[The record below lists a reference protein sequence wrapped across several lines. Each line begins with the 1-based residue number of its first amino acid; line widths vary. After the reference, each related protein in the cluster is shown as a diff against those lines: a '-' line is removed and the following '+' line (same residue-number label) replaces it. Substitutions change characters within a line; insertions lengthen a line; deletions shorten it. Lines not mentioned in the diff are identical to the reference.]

1 MIPIYRWP
9 SPEAN
14 AYLEKVSSR
23 GAQADPD
30 LEERVAAILASVR
43 EKGDAALR
51 QWTLRLDGFEPGSLK
66 IDPAEIRSLAGQVDP
81 ELREVLRQARQ
92 NIAEFHRRQRQQ
104 SWEFEASDGVR
115 LGQRITPVS
124 SVGLYVPGGAAAY
137 PSSLLMNAVPAQI
150 AGVRRIVVTTP
161 YARFQANPVV
171 AAALAELG
179 LQEVYGIGGAQAV
192 AALAYGTESVPR
204 VDKIVGPGNAWVSAA
219 KRQVFGQVDIDKVAG
234 PSEVVVVADDWAHPD
249 HVAADL
255 MAQAEH
261 DEAAVALAI
270 VFSRVQAEAVRASLD
285 RQILELSRQ
294 ATIRKALERYGAV
307 LVVSDP
313 REAVGIVNRI
323 APEHLELLTREAES
337 LGRQVE
343 ACGAIF
349 FGYDSCEAVGDYF
362 AGPNHV
368 LPTGG
373 SARFAS
379 PLGVYDFV
387 KRTNLVKYTR
397 AALRR
402 NHRTI
407 ERFAL
412 AEKLDAHAH
421 SVRVRMRTAVESG
434 EWRVGSD

>member
-1 MIPIYRWP
+1 MIPIYQWP
-9 SPEAN
+9 GPEAG
-14 AYLEKVSSR
+14 AYLEKVRSR
-23 GAQADPD
+23 GTRADGE
-30 LEERVAAILASVR
+30 LEASVAGIVASVR

-51 QWTLRLDGFEPGSLK
+51 DWTLRLEGFEPGSLK
-66 IDPAEIRSLAGQVDP
+66 IDPEEIRSLAGRVDP
-81 ELREVLRQARQ
+81 ELRGVLRQARE
-92 NIAEFHRRQRQQ
+92 NIADFHRRQRQE
-104 SWEFEASDGVR
+104 SWEFEAPDGVR
-115 LGQRITPVS
+115 LGQRVTPVPR
-124 SVGLYVPGGAAAY
+124 VGLYVPGGAAAY

-150 AGVRRIVVTTP
+150 AGVDRIVVTTP

-179 LQEVYGIGGAQAV
+179 LEEVYGVGGAQAI
-192 AALAYGTESVPR
+192 AALAYGTETIPR

-219 KRQVFGQVDIDKVAG
+219 KRQVFGQVDIDKIAG
-234 PSEVVVVADDWAHPD
+234 PSEVVVVADDSAHPD
-249 HVAADL
+249 YVAADM

-270 VFSRVQAEAVRASLD
+270 VFSRDQAEAVRASLE

-294 ATIRKALERYGAV
+294 ATIRMALERYGAV
-307 LVVSDP
+307 LVVNDP
-313 REAVGIVNRI
+313 REAVAIVNRI
-323 APEHLELLTREAES
+323 APEHLELLTRDAES

-349 FGYDSCEAVGDYF
+349 FGSDSCEAVGDYF

-397 AALRR
+397 AALRKH
-402 NHRTI
+402 HRSI

-421 SVRVRMRTAVESG
+421 SVGIRMERGSG
-434 EWRVGSD
+434 

>member
-1 MIPIYRWP
+1 MIPIHRWP
-9 SPEAN
+9 GPEAG
-14 AYLEKVSSR
+14 AYLDKVRSR
-23 GAQADPD
+23 GKRADGD
-30 LEERVAAILASVR
+30 LEARVAAILASVR

-51 QWTLRLDGFEPGSLK
+51 EWTLRLEGFEPGSLK
-66 IDPAEIRSLAGQVDP
+66 IDPEEIRSLAGRVEP
-81 ELREVLRQARQ
+81 ELREVLRQARE
-92 NIAEFHRRQRQQ
+92 NIADFHRRQRQE

-115 LGQRITPVS
+115 LGQRITPLS
-124 SVGLYVPGGAAAY
+124 RVGLYVPGGGAAY

-150 AGVRRIVVTTP
+150 AGVGRIVVATP

-179 LQEVYGIGGAQAV
+179 LEEVYGVGGAQAI
-192 AALAYGTESVPR
+192 AALAYGTETVPG

-219 KRQVFGQVDIDKVAG
+219 KRQVFGQVDIDKIAG
-234 PSEVVVVADDWAHPD
+234 PSEVVVVADDSAHPD

-270 VFSRVQAEAVRASLD
+270 VFSGVQAEAIRASLD
-285 RQILELSRQ
+285 RQIPELSRQ
-294 ATIRKALERYGAV
+294 ATIRAALERYGAV
-307 LVVSDP
+307 LVVGEP
-313 REAVGIVNRI
+313 REAIGIVNRI

-337 LGRQVE
+337 LGSQVE

-349 FGYDSCEAVGDYF
+349 FGSDSCEAVGDYF

-397 AALRR
+397 AALRK
-402 NHRTI
+402 HHGSI

-412 AEKLDAHAH
+412 AEKLDAHAR
-421 SVRVRMRTAVESG
+421 SVRVRMEKGSG
-434 EWRVGSD
+434 E

>member
-9 SPEAN
+9 GSEAG
-14 AYLEKVSSR
+14 AYLETVSSR
-23 GAQADPD
+23 GARADGD
-30 LEERVAAILASVR
+30 LEAGVAAILASVR
-43 EKGDAALR
+43 ERGDAALR
-51 QWTLRLDGFEPGSLK
+51 EWTLRLEGFEPGSLR
-66 IDPAEIRSLAGQVDP
+66 IDPGEIRSLANRVDP
-81 ELREVLRQARQ
+81 ELREVLRQARE
-92 NIAEFHRRQRQQ
+92 NIAGFHRRQRQQ

-115 LGQRITPVS
+115 LGQRITPLS

-150 AGVRRIVVTTP
+150 AEVGRIVVATP

-179 LQEVYGIGGAQAV
+179 LEEVYGVGGAQAI
-192 AALAYGTESVPR
+192 AALAYGTDTVPR
-204 VDKIVGPGNAWVSAA
+204 VDKIVGPGNAYVSAA
-219 KRQVFGQVDIDKVAG
+219 KRQVYGQVDIDKIAG
-234 PSEVVVVADDWAHPD
+234 PSEVVVVADESAPPD
-249 HVAADL
+249 FVAADL

-270 VFSRVQAEAVRASLD
+270 VFSRDLAKAIRSSLQS
-285 RQILELSRQ
+285 QILELSRQ
-294 ATIRKALERYGAV
+294 GTIRKALERFGAV
-307 LVVSDP
+307 LVVNEP
-313 REAVGIVNRI
+313 REAVAIVNRI

-337 LGRQVE
+337 LARQVE

-349 FGYDSCEAVGDYF
+349 FGSDSCEAVGDYF

-397 AALRR
+397 AALSKH
-402 NHRTI
+402 HRAI

-412 AEKLDAHAH
+412 AEKLDAHAR
-421 SVRVRMRTAVESG
+421 SVRIRMMNDE
-434 EWRVGSD
+434 

>member
-1 MIPIYRWP
+1 MIPIYHWP
-9 SPEAN
+9 GAEAG
-14 AYLEKVSSR
+14 AYLQKVSSR
-23 GAQADPD
+23 GTQADD
-30 LEERVAAILASVR
+30 EVEARVASILASVR

-51 QWTLRLDGFEPGSLK
+51 EWTLRLEGFEPGSLK
-66 IDPAEIRSLAGQVDP
+66 IDPGEIRSLAGRVDP
-81 ELREVLRQARQ
+81 ELRDVLRQARQ
-92 NIAEFHRRQRQQ
+92 NVADFHRRQRQE

-115 LGQRITPVS
+115 LGQRITPLS

-150 AGVRRIVVTTP
+150 AGVGRIVVTTP
-161 YARFQANPVV
+161 YAGFRANPVV
-171 AAALAELG
+171 AAALVELG
-179 LQEVYGIGGAQAV
+179 LEEVYGVGGAQAI
-192 AALAYGTESVPR
+192 AALAYGTETVPR
-204 VDKIVGPGNAWVSAA
+204 VDKIVGPGNAWVSEA
-219 KRQVFGQVDIDKVAG
+219 KRQVFGQVDIDKIAG
-234 PSEVVVVADDWAHPD
+234 PSEVAVVADDSAHPD

-261 DEAAVALAI
+261 DEEAVALAI
-270 VFSRVQAEAVRASLD
+270 VFSRVQAEAIRASLE

-294 ATIRKALERYGAV
+294 ATIRTALERHGAV

-313 REAVGIVNRI
+313 REAVAIVNRI

-349 FGYDSCEAVGDYF
+349 FGSDSCEAVGDYF

-397 AALRR
+397 AALRKH
-402 NHRTI
+402 HRSI

-421 SVRVRMRTAVESG
+421 SVGIRMMNDE
-434 EWRVGSD
+434 

>member
-1 MIPIYRWP
+1 MIPIYQWP
-9 SPEAN
+9 GAEAG
-14 AYLEKVSSR
+14 AYLDKVTSR
-23 GAQADPD
+23 GAQGDGELQAD
-30 LEERVAAILASVR
+30 VAAILASVR
-43 EKGDAALR
+43 ERGDAALR
-51 QWTLRLDGFEPGSLK
+51 EWTLRLEGIEPGSLK
-66 IDPAEIRSLAGQVDP
+66 IDTGEIRSLANRVDP
-81 ELREVLRQARQ
+81 ELREVLRQARR
-92 NIAEFHRRQRQQ
+92 NIADFHRRQRQE

-115 LGQRITPVS
+115 LGQRITPLS

-150 AGVRRIVVTTP
+150 AGVGRIVVTTP
-161 YARFQANPVV
+161 YARFRADPVV
-171 AAALAELG
+171 AAVLAELG
-179 LQEVYGIGGAQAV
+179 LEEVYGLGGAQAI
-192 AALAYGTESVPR
+192 AALAYGTETVPR
-204 VDKIVGPGNAWVSAA
+204 VDKIVGPGNAWVSEA
-219 KRQVFGQVDIDKVAG
+219 KRQVFGQVDIDKIAG
-234 PSEVVVVADDWAHPD
+234 PSEVVVVADDSAHPD

-261 DEAAVALAI
+261 DEEAVALAI
-270 VFSRVQAEAVRASLD
+270 VFSRAQAEAIRASLE

-294 ATIRKALERYGAV
+294 ATIRMALENHGAV
-307 LVVSDP
+307 LVVGDP
-313 REAVGIVNRI
+313 REAVAIVNRI
-323 APEHLELLTREAES
+323 APEHLELLAREAES

-349 FGYDSCEAVGDYF
+349 FGADSCEAVGDYF

-379 PLGVYDFV
+379 PLGVYDFI

-397 AALRR
+397 AALRKH
-402 NHRTI
+402 HRSI

-421 SVRVRMRTAVESG
+421 SVRVRMMND
-434 EWRVGSD
+434 EWRVVKGGT

>member
-1 MIPIYRWP
+1 MIPIYQWP
-9 SPEAN
+9 DSEAG

-23 GAQADPD
+23 GAQADGD
-30 LEERVAAILASVR
+30 LEAGVAAILASVR

-51 QWTLRLDGFEPGSLK
+51 QWTLRLEGFEPGSLR
-66 IDPAEIRSLAGQVDP
+66 IDPGEIRSLANRVDP
-81 ELREVLRQARQ
+81 ELREVLRQARE
-92 NIAEFHRRQRQQ
+92 NIAAFHRRQRQQ

-115 LGQRITPVS
+115 LGQRITPLS

-150 AGVRRIVVTTP
+150 AGVGRIVVATP
-161 YARFQANPVV
+161 YGRFQANPVV

-179 LQEVYGIGGAQAV
+179 LEEVYGVGGAQAI
-192 AALAYGTESVPR
+192 AALAYGTETVPR
-204 VDKIVGPGNAWVSAA
+204 VDKIVGPGNAYVSAA
-219 KRQVFGQVDIDKVAG
+219 KRQVYGLVDIDKIAG
-234 PSEVVVVADDWAHPD
+234 PSEVVVVADESAHPD
-249 HVAADL
+249 FVAADL

-261 DEAAVALAI
+261 DQAAVALAI
-270 VFSRVQAEAVRASLD
+270 VFSRDLAEAIRASLE

-294 ATIRKALERYGAV
+294 GTIRKALERYGAV
-307 LVVSDP
+307 LVVNEP
-313 REAVGIVNRI
+313 GEAVRIVNRI

-337 LGRQVE
+337 LARQVD

-349 FGYDSCEAVGDYF
+349 FGSDSCEAVGDYF

-397 AALRR
+397 AALSK
-402 NHRTI
+402 NHRAI

-421 SVRVRMRTAVESG
+421 SVRIRMEKAVES
-434 EWRVGSD
+434 E

>member
-1 MIPIYRWP
+1 MIPICQWP
-9 SPEAN
+9 GAEAV

-23 GAQADPD
+23 GAQADGE
-30 LEERVAAILASVR
+30 LQAGVTAILDSVR

-51 QWTLRLDGFEPGSLK
+51 EWTLRLDGFEPGSLK
-66 IDPAEIRSLAGQVDP
+66 IDPGEIRSLAQRVDP

-92 NIAEFHRRQRQQ
+92 NIAGFHRRQRQE
-104 SWEFEASDGVR
+104 SWEFEAPDGVR
-115 LGQRITPVS
+115 LGQRITPLS
-124 SVGLYVPGGAAAY
+124 SVGLYVPGGSAAY

-150 AGVRRIVVTTP
+150 AGVGRIVVATP
-161 YARFQANPVV
+161 YARFRANPVV

-179 LQEVYGIGGAQAV
+179 LEEVYGVGGAQAI

-219 KRQVFGQVDIDKVAG
+219 KRQVFGQVDIDKIAG
-234 PSEVVVVADDWAHPD
+234 PSEVVVVADDSAHPD

-270 VFSRVQAEAVRASLD
+270 VFSTVQAEAVRASLE

-294 ATIRKALERYGAV
+294 ATIRTALERYGAV
-307 LVVSDP
+307 LVVSEP
-313 REAVGIVNRI
+313 REAVAIVNRI

-349 FGYDSCEAVGDYF
+349 FGSDSCEAVGDYF

-397 AALRR
+397 EALRR
-402 NHRTI
+402 NHRAI

-412 AEKLDAHAH
+412 AEKLDAHAR
-421 SVRVRMRTAVESG
+421 SVRVRMETAVK
-434 EWRVGSD
+434 SD

>member
-1 MIPIYRWP
+1 MIPICQWP
-9 SPEAN
+9 GAEAV

-23 GAQADPD
+23 GAQADGE
-30 LEERVAAILASVR
+30 LQAGVTAILDSVR

-51 QWTLRLDGFEPGSLK
+51 EWTLRLDGFEPGSLK
-66 IDPAEIRSLAGQVDP
+66 IDPGEIGSLARRVDP
-81 ELREVLRQARQ
+81 ELREVLRQARE
-92 NIAEFHRRQRQQ
+92 NIAGFHRRQRQE

-115 LGQRITPVS
+115 LGQRITPLS
-124 SVGLYVPGGAAAY
+124 SVGLYVPGGSAAY

-150 AGVRRIVVTTP
+150 AGVGRIVVATP
-161 YARFQANPVV
+161 YARFRANPVV

-179 LQEVYGIGGAQAV
+179 LEEVYGVGGAQAI

-219 KRQVFGQVDIDKVAG
+219 KRQVFGQVDIDKIAG
-234 PSEVVVVADDWAHPD
+234 PSEVVVVADDSAHPD

-270 VFSRVQAEAVRASLD
+270 VFSRVQAEAVRASLQ

-294 ATIRKALERYGAV
+294 ATIRTALERYGAV
-307 LVVSDP
+307 LVVSEP
-313 REAVGIVNRI
+313 REAVAIVNRI

-349 FGYDSCEAVGDYF
+349 FGSHSCEAVGDYF

-397 AALRR
+397 EALRR
-402 NHRTI
+402 NHRAI

-412 AEKLDAHAH
+412 AEKLDAHAR
-421 SVRVRMRTAVESG
+421 SVRIRMRTAEESG
-434 EWRVGSD
+434 E

>member
-1 MIPIYRWP
+1 MIPICQWP
-9 SPEAN
+9 GAEAV
-14 AYLEKVSSR
+14 AYLERVSSR
-23 GAQADPD
+23 GAQADGE
-30 LEERVAAILASVR
+30 LQAGVTAILDSVR

-51 QWTLRLDGFEPGSLK
+51 EWTLRLDGFEPGSLK
-66 IDPAEIRSLAGQVDP
+66 IDPGEIRSLAQRVDP

-92 NIAEFHRRQRQQ
+92 NIAGFHRRQRQE

-115 LGQRITPVS
+115 LGQRITPLS
-124 SVGLYVPGGAAAY
+124 SVGLYVPGGSAAY

-150 AGVRRIVVTTP
+150 AGVGRIVVATP
-161 YARFQANPVV
+161 YARFRANPVV

-179 LQEVYGIGGAQAV
+179 LEEVYGVGGAQAI

-219 KRQVFGQVDIDKVAG
+219 KRQVFGQVDIDKIAG
-234 PSEVVVVADDWAHPD
+234 PSEVVVVADDSAHPD

-270 VFSRVQAEAVRASLD
+270 VFSTVQAEAVRASLD

-294 ATIRKALERYGAV
+294 ATIRTALERYGAV
-307 LVVSDP
+307 LVVSEP
-313 REAVGIVNRI
+313 REAVAIVNRI

-349 FGYDSCEAVGDYF
+349 FGSDSCEAVGDYF

-397 AALRR
+397 EALRR
-402 NHRTI
+402 NHRAI

-412 AEKLDAHAH
+412 AEKLDAHAR
-421 SVRVRMRTAVESG
+421 SVRVRMETAVK
-434 EWRVGSD
+434 SD

>member
-1 MIPIYRWP
+1 MIPIYHWP
-9 SPEAN
+9 GAEAG

-23 GAQADPD
+23 GTKAGGEVEA
-30 LEERVAAILASVR
+30 RVAAILASVR
-43 EKGDAALR
+43 EGGDAALR
-51 QWTLRLDGFEPGSLK
+51 EWTLRLEGFEPGSLK
-66 IDPAEIRSLAGQVDP
+66 IDPGEIRSLAGRVDP
-81 ELREVLRQARQ
+81 QLREVLRQARR
-92 NIAEFHRRQRQQ
+92 NIAAFHRRQRQE

-115 LGQRITPVS
+115 LGQRITPLS

-150 AGVRRIVVTTP
+150 AGVGRIVLTTP
-161 YARFQANPVV
+161 YAGFRANPVV
-171 AAALAELG
+171 AAALVELG
-179 LQEVYGIGGAQAV
+179 LEEVYGVGGAQAI
-192 AALAYGTESVPR
+192 AALAYGTKTVPR
-204 VDKIVGPGNAWVSAA
+204 VDKIVGPGNAWVSEA
-219 KRQVFGQVDIDKVAG
+219 KRQVFGQVDIDKIAG
-234 PSEVVVVADDWAHPD
+234 PSEVAVVADDSAHPD

-261 DEAAVALAI
+261 DEEAVALAI
-270 VFSRVQAEAVRASLD
+270 VFSRVQAEAIRAGLE
-285 RQILELSRQ
+285 RQIPELSRQ
-294 ATIRKALERYGAV
+294 GTIRRALENYGAV
-307 LVVSDP
+307 LVVSEP
-313 REAVGIVNRI
+313 GEAVGIVNRI

-349 FGYDSCEAVGDYF
+349 FGSDSCEAVGDYY

-397 AALRR
+397 AALRKH
-402 NHRTI
+402 HRSI

-421 SVRVRMRTAVESG
+421 SVAIRMEKSSG
-434 EWRVGSD
+434 Q

>member
-1 MIPIYRWP
+1 MIPICQWP
-9 SPEAN
+9 GAEAV

-23 GAQADPD
+23 GAQADGE
-30 LEERVAAILASVR
+30 LQAGVTAILDSVR

-51 QWTLRLDGFEPGSLK
+51 EWTLRLDGFEPGSLK
-66 IDPAEIRSLAGQVDP
+66 IDPGEIGSLARRVDP

-92 NIAEFHRRQRQQ
+92 NIAGFHRRQRQE

-115 LGQRITPVS
+115 LGQRITPLS
-124 SVGLYVPGGAAAY
+124 SVGLYVPGGSAAY

-150 AGVRRIVVTTP
+150 AGVGRIVVATP
-161 YARFQANPVV
+161 YARFRANPVV

-179 LQEVYGIGGAQAV
+179 LEEVYGVGGAQAI

-219 KRQVFGQVDIDKVAG
+219 KRQVFGQVDIDKIAG
-234 PSEVVVVADDWAHPD
+234 PSEVVVVADDSAHPD

-270 VFSRVQAEAVRASLD
+270 VFSRVQAEAVRASLQ

-294 ATIRKALERYGAV
+294 ATIRTALERYGAV
-307 LVVSDP
+307 LVVSEP
-313 REAVGIVNRI
+313 REAVAIVNRI

-349 FGYDSCEAVGDYF
+349 FGSDSCEAVGDYF

-397 AALRR
+397 EALRR
-402 NHRTI
+402 NHRAI

-412 AEKLDAHAH
+412 AEKLDAHAR
-421 SVRVRMRTAVESG
+421 SVRIRMRTAEESG
-434 EWRVGSD
+434 E

>member
-1 MIPIYRWP
+1 MIPIYQWP
-9 SPEAN
+9 GAEAG
-14 AYLEKVSSR
+14 AYLERVGSR
-23 GAQADPD
+23 GAQDDGELQAD
-30 LEERVAAILASVR
+30 VAAILASVR
-43 EKGDAALR
+43 KRGDAALR
-51 QWTLRLDGFEPGSLK
+51 EWTLRLDGFEPGSLK
-66 IDPAEIRSLAGQVDP
+66 IDPEEIRSLANRVDP
-81 ELREVLRQARQ
+81 ELREVLRQARE
-92 NIAEFHRRQRQQ
+92 NIAGFHRRQRQE
-104 SWEFEASDGVR
+104 SWEFEGPDGIR
-115 LGQRITPVS
+115 LGQRITPLS
-124 SVGLYVPGGAAAY
+124 SVGLYVPGGSAAY

-150 AGVRRIVVTTP
+150 AGVGRIVVTTP
-161 YARFQANPVV
+161 YARFQANPAV

-179 LQEVYGIGGAQAV
+179 LEEVYGVGGAQAI
-192 AALAYGTESVPR
+192 AALAYGTETVPR

-219 KRQVFGQVDIDKVAG
+219 KRQVFGQVDIDKIAG
-234 PSEVVVVADDWAHPD
+234 PSEVVVIADDSARPD
-249 HVAADL
+249 YVAADL

-270 VFSRVQAEAVRASLD
+270 VFSRTQADAIRASLD
-285 RQILELSRQ
+285 RQILDLGRQ
-294 ATIRKALERYGAV
+294 ATIRTALENYGAV
-307 LVVSDP
+307 LVVSEP
-313 REAVGIVNRI
+313 GEAVGIVNRI
-323 APEHLELLTREAES
+323 APEHLELLTRDAES

-343 ACGAIF
+343 ACGAVF
-349 FGYDSCEAVGDYF
+349 FGSDSCEAVGDYF

-402 NHRTI
+402 NHRSI

-421 SVRVRMRTAVESG
+421 SVAIRMGKGSG
-434 EWRVGSD
+434 Q

>member
-23 GAQADPD
+23 GAQADPH
-30 LEERVAAILASVR
+30 LEERVAAILESVR

-92 NIAEFHRRQRQQ
+92 NIADFHRRQRQQ

-161 YARFQANPVV
+161 YARFRANPVV

-234 PSEVVVVADDWAHPD
+234 PSEVVVVADDSAHPD

-294 ATIRKALERYGAV
+294 ATIRRALERYGAV

-343 ACGAIF
+343 DCGAIF

-421 SVRVRMRTAVESG
+421 SVRVRMETAGES
-434 EWRVGSD
+434 EE

>member
-14 AYLEKVSSR
+14 AYLDKVSSR

-92 NIAEFHRRQRQQ
+92 NIADFHRRQRQQ
-104 SWEFEASDGVR
+104 SWEFEVSDGVR

-161 YARFQANPVV
+161 YARFRANPVV

-179 LQEVYGIGGAQAV
+179 LQEVYGVGGAQAV
-192 AALAYGTESVPR
+192 AALAYGTESVPG

-219 KRQVFGQVDIDKVAG
+219 KRQVFGQVDIDKIAG
-234 PSEVVVVADDWAHPD
+234 PSEVVVVADDSAHPD

-294 ATIRKALERYGAV
+294 ATIRRALERYGAV

-343 ACGAIF
+343 DCGAIF

-397 AALRR
+397 SALRR
-402 NHRTI
+402 NHRSI

-421 SVRVRMRTAVESG
+421 SVRVRMRTAGESG
-434 EWRVGSD
+434 E

>member
-1 MIPIYRWP
+1 MIPIYQWP
-9 SPEAN
+9 GPEAG

-23 GAQADPD
+23 GAQADGD
-30 LEERVAAILASVR
+30 LESDVAAILASVR
-43 EKGDAALR
+43 KKGDAALR
-51 QWTLRLDGFEPGSLK
+51 EWTLRLEGFEPDLLR
-66 IDPAEIRSLAGQVDP
+66 IDPGEIRSLANRVDP
-81 ELREVLRQARQ
+81 ELREVLRQARE
-92 NIAEFHRRQRQQ
+92 NIADFHRRQRQQ

-115 LGQRITPVS
+115 LGQRITPLS

-150 AGVRRIVVTTP
+150 AGVGRIVVATP
-161 YARFQANPVV
+161 YARFRANPVV

-179 LQEVYGIGGAQAV
+179 LEEVYGVGGAQAI

-204 VDKIVGPGNAWVSAA
+204 VDKIVGPGNAYVSAA
-219 KRQVFGQVDIDKVAG
+219 KRQVYGLVDIDKIAG
-234 PSEVVVVADDWAHPD
+234 PSEVVVVADESAHPD
-249 HVAADL
+249 FVAADL

-270 VFSRVQAEAVRASLD
+270 VCSRNLAEAVRASLE

-294 ATIRKALERYGAV
+294 GTIRKALERYGAI
-307 LVVSDP
+307 LVVNEP
-313 REAVGIVNRI
+313 REAVGIVNRV

-337 LGRQVE
+337 LARQVE

-349 FGYDSCEAVGDYF
+349 FGSDSCEAVGDYF

-397 AALRR
+397 AAL
-402 NHRTI
+402 NKHHRAI

-421 SVRVRMRTAVESG
+421 SVRIRMMNDE
-434 EWRVGSD
+434 

>member
-1 MIPIYRWP
+1 MISICQWP
-9 SPEAN
+9 GAEAV

-23 GAQADPD
+23 GAQADGE
-30 LEERVAAILASVR
+30 LQAGVTAILDSVR

-51 QWTLRLDGFEPGSLK
+51 EWTLRLDGFEPGSLK
-66 IDPAEIRSLAGQVDP
+66 IDPGEIRSLAQRVDP
-81 ELREVLRQARQ
+81 ELREVLRQARE
-92 NIAEFHRRQRQQ
+92 NIAGFHRRQRQE

-115 LGQRITPVS
+115 LGQRITPLS
-124 SVGLYVPGGAAAY
+124 SVGLYVPGGSAAY

-150 AGVRRIVVTTP
+150 AGVGRIVVTTP
-161 YARFQANPVV
+161 YARFRANPVV

-179 LQEVYGIGGAQAV
+179 LEEVYGVGGAQAI

-219 KRQVFGQVDIDKVAG
+219 KRQVFGQVDIDKIAG
-234 PSEVVVVADDWAHPD
+234 PSEVVVVADDLAHPD

-270 VFSRVQAEAVRASLD
+270 VFSRVQAEAIRASLE

-294 ATIRKALERYGAV
+294 ATIRTALERYGAV
-307 LVVSDP
+307 LVVSEP
-313 REAVGIVNRI
+313 REAVAIVNRI

-349 FGYDSCEAVGDYF
+349 FGSDSCEAVGDYF

-397 AALRR
+397 KALRR
-402 NHRTI
+402 NHRAI

-412 AEKLDAHAH
+412 AEKLDAHAR
-421 SVRVRMRTAVESG
+421 SVRIRMKTAVDSG
-434 EWRVGSD
+434 Q

>member
-1 MIPIYRWP
+1 MIPIYQWP
-9 SPEAN
+9 SPEAR
-14 AYLEKVSSR
+14 AYLERVRSR
-23 GAQADPD
+23 GTRADG
-30 LEERVAAILASVR
+30 EVEARVAAILASVR
-43 EKGDAALR
+43 EEGDAALR
-51 QWTLRLDGFEPGSLK
+51 EWTLRLEGFEPGSLK
-66 IDPAEIRSLAGQVDP
+66 IAPEEIRSLAGRVDP
-81 ELREVLRQARQ
+81 ELREVLRQARR
-92 NIAEFHRRQRQQ
+92 NIARFHRRQRQE

-115 LGQRITPVS
+115 LGQRIRPLS
-124 SVGLYVPGGAAAY
+124 SVGLYVPGGSAAY

-150 AGVRRIVVTTP
+150 AGVGRIVVTTP

-171 AAALAELG
+171 AAALVELG
-179 LQEVYGIGGAQAV
+179 LEEVYGVGGAQAI
-192 AALAYGTESVPR
+192 AALAYGTESVSR
-204 VDKIVGPGNAWVSAA
+204 VDKIVGPGNAYVSAA
-219 KRQVFGQVDIDKVAG
+219 KRQVFGQVDIDKIAG
-234 PSEVVVVADDWAHPD
+234 PSEVVVVADDSAHPD

-261 DEAAVALAI
+261 DQEAVALAI
-270 VFSRVQAEAVRASLD
+270 VFSRVRAEAIRASLE

-294 ATIRKALERYGAV
+294 ATIRMALERHGAV
-307 LVVSDP
+307 VVVSEP
-313 REAVGIVNRI
+313 CEAIGIVNRI

-343 ACGAIF
+343 DCGAIF
-349 FGYDSCEAVGDYF
+349 FGSDSCEAVGDYF

-397 AALRR
+397 AALRK
-402 NHRTI
+402 NHRSI

-412 AEKLDAHAH
+412 AEKLDAHAR
-421 SVRVRMRTAVESG
+421 SVRVRMETAVD
-434 EWRVGSD
+434 SDQ

>member
-9 SPEAN
+9 GPEAKT
-14 AYLEKVSSR
+14 YLEKVSSR
-23 GAQADPD
+23 GAQGDPD
-30 LEERVAAILASVR
+30 LEARVAAILASVR
-43 EKGDAALR
+43 KEGDAALR
-51 QWTLRLDGFEPGSLK
+51 EWTLRLEGFEPASLK
-66 IDPAEIRSLAGQVDP
+66 IEPGEIRSLAGRVDS
-81 ELREVLRQARQ
+81 ELREVLRQARR
-92 NIAEFHRRQRQQ
+92 NIGDFHRRQRQE

-115 LGQRITPVS
+115 LGQRITPLS

-150 AGVRRIVVTTP
+150 AGVDRIVVTTP

-179 LQEVYGIGGAQAV
+179 LEEVYGIGGAQAV

-219 KRQVFGQVDIDKVAG
+219 KRQVFGQVDIDKIAG
-234 PSEVVVVADDWAHPD
+234 PSEVVVVADDSARPD

-270 VFSRVQAEAVRASLD
+270 VFSRLQADAVRASLD
-285 RQILELSRQ
+285 RQIPELSRQ
-294 ATIRKALERYGAV
+294 ATIRRALERYGAV

-349 FGYDSCEAVGDYF
+349 FGSDSCEAVGDYF

-402 NHRTI
+402 NHRSI
-407 ERFAL
+407 EQFAL

-421 SVRVRMRTAVESG
+421 SVRVRMRTAVD
-434 EWRVGSD
+434 SDQ

>member
-1 MIPIYRWP
+1 MIPIHRWP
-9 SPEAN
+9 GPEAG
-14 AYLEKVSSR
+14 AYLDKVRSR
-23 GAQADPD
+23 GTRADGD
-30 LEERVAAILASVR
+30 LEARVAAILASVR
-43 EKGDAALR
+43 EEGDAALKE
-51 QWTLRLDGFEPGSLK
+51 WTLRLEGFEPGSLK
-66 IDPAEIRSLAGQVDP
+66 IDPEEIRSLAGRVDP
-81 ELREVLRQARQ
+81 ELREVLRQARR
-92 NIAEFHRRQRQQ
+92 NIADFHRRQRQE

-115 LGQRITPVS
+115 LGQRITPLS
-124 SVGLYVPGGAAAY
+124 RVGLYVPGGAAAY

-150 AGVRRIVVTTP
+150 AGVGRIVVATP

-179 LQEVYGIGGAQAV
+179 LEEVYGVGGAQAI
-192 AALAYGTESVPR
+192 AALAYGTETVPG

-219 KRQVFGQVDIDKVAG
+219 KRQVFGQVDIDKIAG
-234 PSEVVVVADDWAHPD
+234 PSEVVVVADDSAHPD

-270 VFSRVQAEAVRASLD
+270 VFSGVQAEAIRASLD
-285 RQILELSRQ
+285 RQIPELSRQ
-294 ATIRKALERYGAV
+294 ATIRAALERYGAV
-307 LVVSDP
+307 LVVGEP
-313 REAVGIVNRI
+313 REAIGIVNRI

-337 LGRQVE
+337 LGSQVE

-349 FGYDSCEAVGDYF
+349 FGSDSCEAVGDYF

-397 AALRR
+397 AALRK
-402 NHRTI
+402 HHGSI

-412 AEKLDAHAH
+412 AEKLDAHAR
-421 SVRVRMRTAVESG
+421 SVAIRMEKSSG
-434 EWRVGSD
+434 Q